1 MPPKQTSLAKLMSL
15 VTERSVLGLSLLVM
29 LIISARVMWSPHQKG
44 NVYPV
49 FAHSG
54 RAWLEGQSPYNDPQ
68 FLFRYTPLSAAVMSP
83 MAMLPEPLGSVL
95 WRWINYAALLAAT
108 VFFHRRVIQ
117 PWCPHLN
124 LAWLGLCLLPLA
136 VSNLNNGQSN
146 PLLLAMILTALAAV
160 HVQRWNLAAL
170 CLAGAA
176 FLKIYPIALALLLIL
191 LFPRALLG
199 RWLLAMAAGVLLP
212 FLMQHPSYVVEQYQ
226 TFLHY
231 SFQDTRM
238 THSLLEGNR
247 DVWLLIRRFE
257 LPLSLTA
264 YRVVQMGTALLLA
277 GLTLALRRHRAEPRA
292 IMLVGSLAIGWML
305 LFGPATESATYHLVC
320 VALAADLLAS
330 TLSRRTSWSG
340 LVMASYGLHLLSGM
354 AGWFPIA
361 HVVHSW
367 GILPLATLL
376 WMTALLGEAVGLL
389 GSVVSREEKRQRLG
403 AQCSPHL
410 NIVLPSV
417 KD

>member
-1 MPPKQTSLAKLMSL
+1 M
-15 VTERSVLGLSLLVM
+15 VVGHGR
-29 LIISARVMWSPHQKG
+29 
-44 NVYPV
+44 
-49 FAHSG
+49 G
-54 RAWLEGQSPYNDPQ
+54 RA
-68 FLFRYTPLSAAVMSP
+68 
-83 MAMLPEPLGSVL
+83 
-95 WRWINYAALLAAT
+95 
-108 VFFHRRVIQ
+108 
-117 PWCPHLN
+117 
-124 LAWLGLCLLPLA
+124 
-136 VSNLNNGQSN
+136 
-146 PLLLAMILTALAAV
+146 
-160 HVQRWNLAAL
+160 
-170 CLAGAA
+170 
-176 FLKIYPIALALLLIL
+176 IA
-191 LFPRALLG
+191 
-199 RWLLAMAAGVLLP
+199 